1 MAERLSRTA
10 QAKDATKNLLRRAEF
25 WLILWLLGI
34 LGDEYIK
41 EGYFFNFAE
50 IIEGGF
56 THEKIFVVSLA
67 ALVILAISD
76 RRKRNEVK
84 SGIL

>member
-10 QAKDATKNLLRRAEF
+10 QTKDVAKNLLRRAEF

-50 IIEGGF
+50 IFEGGF
-56 THEKIFVVSLA
+56 THEKMFIVSLA
-67 ALVILAISD
+67 ALVILVISD
-76 RRKRNEVK
+76 RRKK
-84 SGIL
+84 K